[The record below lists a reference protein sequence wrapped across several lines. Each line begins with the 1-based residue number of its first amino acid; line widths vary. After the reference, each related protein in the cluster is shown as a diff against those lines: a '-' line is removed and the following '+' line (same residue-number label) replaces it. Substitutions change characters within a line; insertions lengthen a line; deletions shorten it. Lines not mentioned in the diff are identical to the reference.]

1 MIKRINTDFT
11 RATLYPFAENEQEAA
26 ATPSM
31 DVLHNGTVRFDG
43 RTWTRAEV
51 MTYMAQLTTAFSEAF
66 DIAEGI

>member
-1 MIKRINTDFT
+1 
-11 RATLYPFAENEQEAA
+11 
-26 ATPSM
+26 
-31 DVLHNGTVRFDG
+31 VRFDG